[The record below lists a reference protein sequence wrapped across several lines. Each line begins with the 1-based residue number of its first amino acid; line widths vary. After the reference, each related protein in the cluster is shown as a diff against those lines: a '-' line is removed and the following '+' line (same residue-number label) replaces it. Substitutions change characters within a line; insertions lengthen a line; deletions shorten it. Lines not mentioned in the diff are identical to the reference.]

1 MTIYLLV
8 IPLLVLQV
16 RTWLY
21 LRKMHQNDRV
31 LFQFCDFRRELMG
44 FLRTD
49 QVYNLSP
56 QSYDTFRLLLDNT
69 NLTVHHFHAL
79 RPAFNWRRVWR
90 TMREMSGQIGEQEAH
105 ALREAVKAHP
115 QVEYFM
121 HRMLTCWATAFF
133 AYTPFLRHK
142 LLLRVL
148 SQGASLLKAV
158 GNRKWARLL
167 EEARSMA
174 SQANEALDH
183 YHTNSA
189 PYCPA

>member
-1 MTIYLLV
+1 MTFYLLV

-21 LRKMHQNDRV
+21 LRKVRQNDRV

-44 FLRTD
+44 FMRTD

-56 QSYDTFRLLLDNT
+56 QSYAIFRMLLHNT
-69 NLTVHHFHAL
+69 NVTVHHFHEL
-79 RPAFNWRRVWR
+79 RPAFNWRRMWR
-90 TMREMSGQIGEQEAH
+90 TMRTMSGQIGEQEEQALH
-105 ALREAVKAHP
+105 AAVEAHP
-115 QVEYFM
+115 QVAYFT

-133 AYTPFLRHK
+133 AYTPFLRHE
-142 LLLRVL
+142 LLLRLL
-148 SQGASLLKAV
+148 SRSASLLKAV

-167 EEARSMA
+167 DEARSMA
-174 SQANEALDH
+174 SQANGALTH
-183 YHTNSA
+183 YQTDSA